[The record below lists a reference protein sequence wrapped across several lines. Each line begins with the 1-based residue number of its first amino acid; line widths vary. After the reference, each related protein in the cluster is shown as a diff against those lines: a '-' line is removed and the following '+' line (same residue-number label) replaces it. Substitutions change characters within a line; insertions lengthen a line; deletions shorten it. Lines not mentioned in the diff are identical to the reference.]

1 MQLSHLRP
9 EYYPP
14 PPSTI
19 PMVELYYY
27 YWATER
33 GAAAVELAFVKCGS
47 GKAGGG
53 CTAGPGPDVEEAIE
67 APQSLRSR
75 ESR

>member
-1 MQLSHLRP
+1 
-9 EYYPP
+9 
-14 PPSTI
+14 
-19 PMVELYYY
+19 MVELYYY

-33 GAAAVELAFVKCGS
+33 GAAAVELAFEKCGS

-67 APQSLRSR
+67 AP
-75 ESR
+75 